1 MTVSAFP
8 KTIGALAGQLREA
21 GVDHDAFEIPL
32 PLCQLS
38 ECRATCCHDGVF
50 LSSEEAA
57 FIGEGVETLSDGRQK
72 TATVPAT
79 PEHRADDFPAHFPE
93 TRCVFLDDEH
103 RCKWQL
109 KSVEEGKHPWFYK
122 PISCWMHPILL
133 ERREGRPIL
142 TLRTSGNDAAGF
154 ASQTPCGRL
163 TQDADPARVT
173 LKAEL
178 EMLGSIAQRDFSA
191 ELNAPSL

>member
-79 PEHRADDFPAHFPE
+79 P
-93 TRCVFLDDEH
+93 
-103 RCKWQL
+103 
-109 KSVEEGKHPWFYK
+109 
-122 PISCWMHPILL
+122 
-133 ERREGRPIL
+133 
-142 TLRTSGNDAAGF
+142 
-154 ASQTPCGRL
+154 
-163 TQDADPARVT
+163 
-173 LKAEL
+173 
-178 EMLGSIAQRDFSA
+178 
-191 ELNAPSL
+191 